1 MVLCAAFFD
10 CMTNFTEQKN
20 NMRRLFFLLVGFIFS
35 SLVEAQEK
43 PEGLF
48 INSKAPDF
56 KAIDQYGNE
65 IRLKDVLKDSLVVL
79 FFYRGQWCPYCNKQ
93 LKKLEDSLQLIKDK
107 RAKLIAVTPE
117 KNEYIL
123 KTIEKTKA
131 SYSLIY
137 DRDMKIMKAYGV
149 AFEVD
154 EKTLSRYKNADIDL
168 ATANGQKDKIYLPVP
183 AVYIINK
190 EGTIFYRYFDADY
203 KKQPAVKDILEKL
216 R

>member
-1 MVLCAAFFD
+1 M
-10 CMTNFTEQKN
+10 Q
-20 NMRRLFFLLVGFIFS
+20 RIFFLLVGFVFS
-35 SLVEAQEK
+35 SFADAQEK

-56 KAIDQYGNE
+56 KATDQYGNE

-79 FFYRGQWCPYCNKQ
+79 IFYRGQWCPYCNKQ

-107 RAKLIAVTPE
+107 GAKLIAVTPE
-117 KNEYIL
+117 KSEFIS

-131 SYSLIY
+131 SYPLLY
-137 DRDMKIMKAYGV
+137 DKEMKIMKAYAV

-154 EKTLSRYKNADIDL
+154 ARTLSRYKNADIDL
-168 ATANGQKDKIYLPVP
+168 ATANGQKDKVYLPIP

-190 EGTIFYRYFDADY
+190 EGTILYRFFDADY
-203 KKQPAVKDILEKL
+203 KKRPTVQEILENL
-216 R
+216 N

>member
-1 MVLCAAFFD
+1 
-10 CMTNFTEQKN
+10 MTIFTQQKN
-20 NMRRLFFLLVGFIFS
+20 NMQRLFFLLVGFIFS
-35 SLVEAQEK
+35 SFVEAQEK

-56 KAIDQYGNE
+56 KAPDQYGTE
-65 IRLKDVLKDSLVVL
+65 IRLKDVLKDSFVVL
-79 FFYRGQWCPYCNKQ
+79 IFYRGYWCPYCSKQ

-107 RAKLIAVTPE
+107 GAKLIAVTPE
-117 KNEYIL
+117 KNEYIS

-131 SYSLIY
+131 SYSLLY
-137 DRDMKIMKAYGV
+137 DKEMKIMKAYGV

-154 EKTLSRYKNADIDL
+154 ERTVSRYKNADIDL
-168 ATANGQKDKIYLPVP
+168 ATANGQKDKVYLPVP

-203 KKQPAVKDILEKL
+203 KKQPAVKDILENLK
-216 R
+216 

>member
-1 MVLCAAFFD
+1 
-10 CMTNFTEQKN
+10 
-20 NMRRLFFLLVGFIFS
+20 MRRLFFLLVGFIFS
-35 SLVEAQEK
+35 TFVEAQEK

-56 KAIDQYGNE
+56 KATDQYGKE
-65 IRLKDVLKDSLVVL
+65 IRLKDVLKDSFVVL

-117 KNEYIL
+117 KNEYIS

-131 SYSLIY
+131 SYSLLY
-137 DRDMKIMKAYGV
+137 DKEMKIMKAYAV

-154 EKTLSRYKNADIDL
+154 ERTISRYKNADIDL
-168 ATANGQKDKIYLPVP
+168 ATANGQKDKVYLPVP

-190 EGTIFYRYFDADY
+190 EGTIVYRYFDADY
-203 KKQPAVKDILEKL
+203 KKQPAVKDILENL
-216 R
+216 Q

>member
-1 MVLCAAFFD
+1 
-10 CMTNFTEQKN
+10 
-20 NMRRLFFLLVGFIFS
+20 MRRLIFLLIGSVFS
-35 SLVEAQEK
+35 FLTNAQEK

-56 KAIDQYGNE
+56 KATDQYGKE
-65 IRLKDVLKDSLVVL
+65 IRLKDVLKDSVVVL
-79 FFYRGQWCPYCNKQ
+79 IFYRGQWCPYCNKQ

-107 RAKLIAVTPE
+107 KAKLIAITPE
-117 KNEYIL
+117 NTENIS

-131 SYSLIY
+131 SYSLLY
-137 DRDMKIMKAYGV
+137 DKEMKIMKVYAV

-154 EKTLSRYKNADIDL
+154 ERTVSRYKNADIDL
-168 ATANGQKDKIYLPVP
+168 ATANGQKDKVYLPVP

-190 EGTIFYRYFDADY
+190 EGTITYRFFEADY
-203 KKQPAVKDILEKL
+203 KKRPSVSEILENL